1 MPKAKKVRQPNVLV
15 RLINETMGELRKVT
29 WPTRDETMRLTV
41 IVLAVLIVTSLF
53 LGAIDLMLTE
63 IFRRLLG

>member
-1 MPKAKKVRQPNVLV
+1 MPKTKSVRQPNVLV
-15 RLINETMGELRKVT
+15 RLFNETTGELRKVT
-29 WPTRDETMRLTV
+29 WPTRDEAMRLTV

-53 LGAIDLMLTE
+53 LGSIDLLLTE